1 MGLLKNQIRK
11 TCLASMKEAYRIIYQ
26 LNLTVK
32 DALQKVEDNVDQIEE
47 VRDIIS
53 FFRESERG
61 VIR

>member
-1 MGLLKNQIRK
+1 
-11 TCLASMKEAYRIIYQ
+11 MKETYRIIYQ

-32 DALQKVEDNVDQIEE
+32 DALQKVEDEIEPIDE
-47 VRDIIS
+47 VQNIIS